1 MIVHT
6 AEASSRCS
14 SWSDCNMLLVWF
26 SCNPFVPSDHGLKI
40 TAAQGFCIKDKQYA
54 VERVFVSVGTK
65 GAEIH

>member
-1 MIVHT
+1 
-6 AEASSRCS
+6 
-14 SWSDCNMLLVWF
+14 MLLVWF